1 MEFSFDNAKND
12 ILRKT
17 RGVTFPMVIE
27 AIAENGVLLNF
38 DHPNQTR
45 YPKQKVLVVELG
57 GYAYCVP
64 YVIEGDTWFLK
75 TIYPSRRFK
84 YLVEGEDDD
93 QI

>member
-1 MEFSFDNAKND
+1 MEFSFDSTMND
-12 ILRKT
+12 LLRRK

-38 DHPNQTR
+38 DHPNHDR
-45 YPKQKVLVVELG
+45 YPNQKVMVVELG

-64 YVIEGDTWFLK
+64 YVRQGNVLFLK

-84 YLVEGEDDD
+84 YLIQGEADG
-93 QI
+93 